1 MHYNVY
7 GVFYSQ
13 LSPQHVSA
21 TIAAIFRV
29 MSLLQE
35 YKGTNV
41 VSCVAVTTQK
51 IKNYNS
57 VGYLYIMDLINASK
71 MEH

>member
-7 GVFYSQ
+7 DVFYSQ
-13 LSPQHVSA
+13 FSCQHVLA

-41 VSCVAVTTQK
+41 VSCDVITT
-51 IKNYNS
+51 
-57 VGYLYIMDLINASK
+57 
-71 MEH
+71 